1 MIDENS
7 LYRIEHE
14 LLAEA
19 MREWVGINRE
29 TAMEDL
35 NYIQGVVDYVS
46 KVMDAYYEED
56 GEK

>member
-1 MIDENS
+1 MIDKGS
-7 LYRIEHE
+7 LYEIEHK

-29 TAMEDL
+29 SAMEDL

-46 KVMDAYYEED
+46 KVIDAYYEED